1 MKKQAFL
8 SSLEN
13 PGKNYSENLI
23 ARLHFGIAFGALFVV
38 CGPNALWKT
47 NNPQNSLKTKVIFL
61 LHDDQIS
68 IDIITQSREPVD
80 IWSLAQML
88 FHTVTAPIRPQTPHC
103 KPFSKTDALDSKST
117 TIGAGTALCT
127 LEDGGEGVT
136 PLRQPG

>member
-1 MKKQAFL
+1 MGRAGIAHRQRRARKFMQKQAFL

-13 PGKNYSENLI
+13 PGRNCSENLI
-23 ARLHFGIAFGALFVV
+23 AGLHFGIAFGPFVVV

-68 IDIITQSREPVD
+68 IDIITQAREPSD

-88 FHTVTAPIRPQTPHC
+88 FHTVTAPIRPQTP
-103 KPFSKTDALDSKST
+103 
-117 TIGAGTALCT
+117 
-127 LEDGGEGVT
+127 
-136 PLRQPG
+136 R

>member
-1 MKKQAFL
+1 MKKQPFL

-13 PGKNYSENLI
+13 PGKNCSEKLI

-68 IDIITQSREPVD
+68 IDIITQSREPID

-88 FHTVTAPIRPQTPHC
+88 FHTVTAPIRPQTPH
-103 KPFSKTDALDSKST
+103 
-117 TIGAGTALCT
+117 
-127 LEDGGEGVT
+127 
-136 PLRQPG
+136 